1 MHFTFFFSPN
11 FSVRITVASK
21 KKNKKR
27 QGNDEATDSKED
39 EDSDESSEQKLDKK
53 PKSKKPTTAKCKFS
67 KTSMLSFCFS
77 CSYYSIPLIYL
88 KRFFYFFPF

>member
-1 MHFTFFFSPN
+1 MHFTLFFHLIFP
-11 FSVRITVASK
+11 FPITVASK

-67 KTSMLSFCFS
+67 KTSILSF
-77 CSYYSIPLIYL
+77 L
-88 KRFFYFFPF
+88 FFMF